1 MSDWVYLNHPDTD
14 AEPARMPDEPD
25 VVAYYEARGWQKVD
39 PPKVGIFVPKPSP
52 ELPADVDAYGV
63 VWVTL
68 QHDKTGALHRFPAD
82 AADGLRDDG
91 WYPVDK
97 PTPETSEPE
106 PITVDNDDTPKE

>member
-14 AEPARMPDEPD
+14 AEPARVPDEPD

-39 PPKVGIFVPKPSP
+39 APEAVIFVPQPS
-52 ELPADVDAYGV
+52 EASVDTDAYGV
-63 VWVTL
+63 AWVTL
-68 QHDKTGALHRFPAD
+68 QHAETGALHRFPAD